1 MTGNGNGL
9 EAINIFD
16 NKRLYHKNKMNSVI
30 TVEMKEITFNVLWKC
45 TTVQEFGKDFE
56 QQMKKKIQKKT
67 MYERQT
73 QTQIFEKIL
82 YFCMY

>member
-30 TVEMKEITFNVLWKC
+30 TVEMKEITFNVLCKC

-56 QQMKKKIQKKT
+56 QMKKKKKYKKKPKKKP
-67 MYERQT
+67 MYERRT
-73 QTQIFEKIL
+73 NTNF
-82 YFCMY
+82 